1 MAHFK
6 SQHTDNDEQL
16 LRDFFAEHRE
26 TIADNGFTERV
37 LAALPEQQEEAARLR
52 RWNLALNGIGIVA
65 AVVMMIAFGT
75 FGWLRTAMMSM
86 ARRVLVGIVN
96 FDWDALLVQF
106 MLLLHRL
113 PEMLP
118 SPQQMLALVLVLI
131 SLTVLAAERLK
142 SSYR

>member
-16 LRDFFAEHRE
+16 LRDFFAEYRQ

-37 LAALPEQQEEAARLR
+37 LSALPRQQEEAVRLR
-52 RWNLALNGIGIVA
+52 RWNLALSGIGIVA
-65 AVVMMIAFGT
+65 AVVMVIALGT
-75 FGWLRTAMMSM
+75 FGWLRTALVSM
-86 ARRVLVGIVN
+86 AQRVLVGIVN

-142 SSYR
+142 RSYQ

>member
-1 MAHFK
+1 
-6 SQHTDNDEQL
+6 
-16 LRDFFAEHRE
+16 
-26 TIADNGFTERV
+26 
-37 LAALPEQQEEAARLR
+37 
-52 RWNLALNGIGIVA
+52 
-65 AVVMMIAFGT
+65 
-75 FGWLRTAMMSM
+75 MMSM

>member
-1 MAHFK
+1 
-6 SQHTDNDEQL
+6 
-16 LRDFFAEHRE
+16 
-26 TIADNGFTERV
+26 V
-37 LAALPEQQEEAARLR
+37 LAALPRQQEEAVRLR

-65 AVVMMIAFGT
+65 AVVMVIAFGT